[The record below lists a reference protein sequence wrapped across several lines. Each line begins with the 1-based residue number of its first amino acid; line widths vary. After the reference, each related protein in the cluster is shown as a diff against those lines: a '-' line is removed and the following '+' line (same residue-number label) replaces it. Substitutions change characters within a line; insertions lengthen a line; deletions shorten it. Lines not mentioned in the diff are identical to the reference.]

1 MKSRW
6 MLSRAG
12 LINFWYYD
20 DEEFDFSGGR
30 LLLRGANGSGKS
42 VTMQSFIP
50 LLLDGNKS
58 PERLDPFGSRARR
71 LEDYLL
77 GEESVSGVDERTG
90 YLYMEFKRQ
99 NAESYMTVGLGLK
112 ARRGQSLDSWGF
124 IILDGRR
131 VGRDLHL
138 YKWEIGAD
146 GKKQKVP
153 LSKRELKAKI
163 VPGGEVTESQREYME
178 MVNKYIF
185 GFNTVEEYDELIKL
199 LVQLRSPKL
208 SKDFRPTVIYEIMN
222 AALPALSDEDL
233 RPLSET
239 IENMDEIK
247 AHLDELYKSRGAAAR
262 LKAEYDSYNR
272 FILYEKSKAL
282 AKSYQD
288 LSEAVK
294 NRDTL
299 ANEIESQKR
308 LEEELA
314 AKIGALQAE
323 QAALKQKEESLR
335 ENDAF
340 KAGQALAKEEQQLKD
355 RKAALE
361 KKRCQ
366 LNEKNSRKKELER
379 QIGDAAREKE
389 AVELAMRETMADMD
403 KAAGASDFMEHAFSK
418 DELQKVFGRKFD
430 FTFWKNE
437 VSKHKN
443 KIKKALEAMQKEREE
458 NRRYDRALQEQDVL
472 RKERDDCLRRLKEW
486 EAQFDTVKGEYV
498 EKIYA
503 WSDANGELK
512 IQRDSL
518 EALARLALNYGD
530 RIGFEDI
537 LKEVRAFFENKNRQ
551 LLDSK
556 ISLQNRRAQEVN
568 LLDEKKAEL
577 EEWKNKKDPE
587 PERHPQ
593 VEQNRKRLR
602 ESGIPHVP
610 LYMALEFKEDVD
622 EEARGRLEAALE
634 DMGLLDALIVPKEY
648 LDRAMAMDGGM
659 CDRFIAP
666 GRFSMSLNV
675 LQYFD
680 VAGLEGV
687 SVSRETVDDALR
699 NILAYREENAT
710 YVEDGGFF
718 GIGVLKGKGRG
729 GERPRYIGYESRKR
743 FREDKI
749 AALNREIEEING
761 RVQSMD
767 EQIEILGERIAQLK
781 QEYDAFPGPQ
791 DMDAA
796 LASCRDAER
805 ELKNAEKAL
814 ESKNQEVNTLFDLL
828 QNLRAEVRKL
838 TSGINIRAD
847 IKSYEEAMD
856 NMDEYGE
863 NLGRLEIAYSKMLS
877 AAEKVSILTQNY
889 EDARADADDLAAE
902 IRDIE
907 AAISESLARIKALNE
922 TIETLGLAKLEE
934 EMRGC
939 IRRLEE
945 IPAKI
950 READNLATATA
961 TRRQNNMEK
970 LAELDKKIELISGIC
985 SIYKKGFLDEWKLR
999 FVKDLGDLPESAGD
1013 DEISG
1018 FCRKI
1023 VKALGAFAERPGLDR
1038 EKIARDLQEAF
1049 YMNQV
1054 ELLNYGLA
1062 MGYLFEDASIPEE
1075 SPAGGET
1082 SDEERTDALRHAAA
1096 KLRRF
1101 QITANLQGKTVSL
1114 YTLYD
1119 TIEQDIAANEALLRE
1134 TDRKLFEE
1142 IILHNVG
1149 KKIRA
1154 RIFRAEEWV
1163 KDMNR
1168 LMSERDTSSGI
1179 TFSLQWKPVPAES
1192 EEEMDTRQLVEILKS
1207 GAQML
1212 KPEEFNLVTRHFRS
1226 KVDRARKVMDNADNT
1241 ETFHHII
1248 KDILD
1253 YRKWFEFKL
1262 YFRKEGETRRELTN
1276 YAFDKLSGG
1285 EKAMAMYIPLF
1296 SAVCARY
1303 NSAAQ
1308 DAPRVIS
1315 LDEAFAGVDD
1325 INIRDMFGLMED
1337 LNFNFIINSQVL
1349 WGDYDTVPELSICEL
1364 VRPKNA
1370 GFVTVIRYIWDGKK
1384 RMLKYD
1390 VDEDAAQAAGSGK

>member
-1 MKSRW
+1 MKNKW
-6 MLSRAG
+6 MLNRAG

-58 PERLDPFGSRARR
+58 PDRLDPFGSRARR

-77 GEESVSGVDERTG
+77 GEEDVNGVDERTG

-99 NAESYMTVGLGLK
+99 NTESYITVGLGLK

-131 VGRDLHL
+131 VGRDFNL
-138 YKWEIGAD
+138 YKSEIGPD

-163 VPGGEVTESQREYME
+163 MPGGEVAETQKEYME

-247 AHLDELYKSRGAAAR
+247 AHLDELYKSRGACAR
-262 LKAEYDSYNR
+262 LKSAYDAYNR
-272 FILYEKSKAL
+272 FVLYEKSKAL
-282 AKSYQD
+282 VKSYQER
-288 LSEAVK
+288 LEVIKS
-294 NRDTL
+294 RDAL
-299 ANEIESQKR
+299 MKEIEDQKN

-314 AKIGALQAE
+314 AKIGNLQAE

-335 ENDAF
+335 DNDAF
-340 KAGQALAKEEQQLKD
+340 RAGQALAKEKQQLKD
-355 RKAALE
+355 RRATLD

-366 LNEKNSRKKELER
+366 LNEKNSRLKELER
-379 QIGDAAREKE
+379 QIGEAGREKE
-389 AVELAMRETMADMD
+389 SLELLMQETIKDME
-403 KAAGASDFMEHAFSK
+403 KAAQVADFMEHDFSK
-418 DELQKVFGRKFD
+418 DELQKAYGSKFD

-437 VSKHKN
+437 AVKHKN
-443 KIKKALEAMQKEREE
+443 RIKKALDIMKREQEE
-458 NRRYDRALQEQDVL
+458 NRRYDRALQEQDAL
-472 RKERDDCLRRLKEW
+472 KKTRDDCEKRLKEW
-486 EAQFDTVKGEYV
+486 EAQLDSVKGEYV

-503 WSDANGELK
+503 WSETNEELE

-518 EALARLALNYGD
+518 EALARLALNYGNK
-530 RIGFEDI
+530 IGFEGI
-537 LKEVRAFFENKNRQ
+537 LKEVRVFFENKNRQ
-551 LLDSK
+551 LMDSK
-556 ISLQNRRAQEVN
+556 ICLQNRRAQEEG
-568 LLDEKKAEL
+568 LLGEKKAEL
-577 EEWKNKKDPE
+577 LEWKNKKDPE

-610 LYMALEFKEDVD
+610 LYMALEFKDDVD
-622 EEARGRLEAALE
+622 EETRGRLEAALE
-634 DMGLLDALIVPKEY
+634 DMGLLDALIVPKEH
-648 LDRAMAMDGGM
+648 LERAMAMDSGL
-659 CDRFIAP
+659 CDRFLVP
-666 GRFSMSLNV
+666 GSFSMKLNV

-699 NILAYREENAT
+699 NILAYPEENAT
-710 YVEDGGFF
+710 YVGYDGFF
-718 GIGVLKGKGRG
+718 GIGVLKGKGRS
-729 GERPRYIGYESRKR
+729 GERSKYIGYESRKR
-743 FREDKI
+743 FREEKI
-749 AALNREIEEING
+749 AALNQEIAEITERIKNI
-761 RVQSMD
+761 D
-767 EQIEILGERIAQLK
+767 EQIQVTDKRISQLK
-781 QEYDAFPGPQ
+781 KEYDAFPSPQ

-796 LASCRDAER
+796 LACCREAAG

-814 ESKNQEVNTLFDLL
+814 ESKNQEVKALLDLL
-828 QNLRAEVRKL
+828 QALRSEVRAH
-838 TSGINIRAD
+838 TSGIHIRAD
-847 IKSYEEAMD
+847 VDSYEEALDSME
-856 NMDEYGE
+856 EYGE
-863 NLGRLEIAYSKMLS
+863 NLSRLEIVYSKVLS

-889 EDARADADDLAAE
+889 DDARSDADELAVE

-907 AAISESLARIKALNE
+907 GEINESLARIKALRD
-922 TIETLGLAKLEE
+922 TIQAMGLAKLEE
-934 EMRGC
+934 ELREC
-939 IRRLEE
+939 IHRLEE
-945 IPAKI
+945 IPERI

-970 LAELDKKIELISGIC
+970 LEQMNKKLETLSAVFGIC
-985 SIYKKGFLDEWKLR
+985 RKGFLEEWKLG
-999 FVKDLGDLPESAGD
+999 FVKELGDLPESAAD
-1013 DEISG
+1013 DEIWN

-1023 VKALGAFAERPGLDR
+1023 VKDLGAFAEKPGMDR
-1038 EKIARDLQEAF
+1038 EKVTRALQEAF

-1054 ELLNYGLA
+1054 ELLNYGPA
-1062 MGYLFEDASIPEE
+1062 MSYLFEDSSVPEKTMV
-1075 SPAGGET
+1075 SGQI
-1082 SDEERTDALRHAAA
+1082 DEGAMDALRHAAA
-1096 KLRRF
+1096 MLRRF

-1119 TIEQDIAANEALLRE
+1119 AIEQDISDNEALLRE

-1142 IILHNVG
+1142 VILHNVG

-1154 RIFRAEEWV
+1154 KIFKAEDWV
-1163 KDMNR
+1163 KDMNQ

-1192 EEEMDTRQLVEILKS
+1192 EDELDTRQLVDILKS

-1226 KVDRARKVMDNADNT
+1226 KVDRARKIMDNADNT

-1262 YFRKEGETRRELTN
+1262 YYRKEGESRRELTN
-1276 YAFDKLSGG
+1276 HAFYKLSGG

-1325 INIRDMFGLMED
+1325 TNIRDMFGLMED

-1384 RMLKYD
+1384 RMLKYNANE
-1390 VDEDAAQAAGSGK
+1390 DEAQAMASGK

>member
-1 MKSRW
+1 
-6 MLSRAG
+6 MLNRAG

-99 NAESYMTVGLGLK
+99 NAESYITVGLGLK

-124 IILDGRR
+124 VILDGRR

-138 YKWEIGAD
+138 YKSEIGPD

-153 LSKRELKAKI
+153 LTKRELKARI
-163 VPGGEVTESQREYME
+163 LPGGEVAESQREYME

-185 GFNTVEEYDELIKL
+185 GFNTMEEYDELIKL

-208 SKDFRPTVIYEIMN
+208 SKEFRPTVIYEIMN

-247 AHLDELYKSRGAAAR
+247 AHLDELYKSRTAATR

-282 AKSYQD
+282 VKSYQD
-288 LSEAVK
+288 RSEAVK
-294 NRDTL
+294 NRDAL
-299 ANEIESQKR
+299 ADEIEGQKR
-308 LEEELA
+308 REEELSA
-314 AKIGALQAE
+314 AVKVLKDE
-323 QAALKQKEESLR
+323 QAALKQKQESLR
-335 ENDAF
+335 DNDAF
-340 KAGQALAKEEQQLKD
+340 KAGQTLAKEEQQLKD
-355 RKAALE
+355 KRDALE
-361 KKRCQ
+361 KKHCQ
-366 LNEKNSRKKELER
+366 LNEKKSRLKDLER
-379 QIGDAAREKE
+379 QIEGAEREKE
-389 AVELAMRETMADMD
+389 SLELALQENMADMD
-403 KAAGASDFMEHAFSK
+403 KAAEASDFMEHAFSK
-418 DELQKVFGRKFD
+418 DELQKVFGSKFD
-430 FTFWKNE
+430 FTFWKSE
-437 VSKHKN
+437 ASKHKN
-443 KIKKALEAMQKEREE
+443 KIRKALEAIQREREE
-458 NRRYDRALQEQDVL
+458 NKRYDRALREQDVL
-472 RKERDDCLRRLKEW
+472 KKERDDCEKRLKEW
-486 EAQFDTVKGEYV
+486 EAQFDTAKGEYV
-498 EKIYA
+498 EKVYA
-503 WSDANGELK
+503 WSDGNGELK
-512 IQRDSL
+512 IPRESL
-518 EALARLALNYGD
+518 EAVARIALSYGD
-530 RIGFEDI
+530 RVGFEDI
-537 LKEVRAFFENKNRQ
+537 LKQVRAFFENKNRQ
-551 LLDSK
+551 LLGDK
-556 ISLQNRRAQEVN
+556 ISLGNQRSQEETA
-568 LLDEKKAEL
+568 LEEKKAEL
-577 EEWKNKKDPE
+577 AEWNEKKDPE
-587 PERHPQ
+587 PERRPQ

-610 LYMALEFKEDVD
+610 FYMALEFKEDVD

-648 LDRAMAMDGGM
+648 LARAMAMDEGM

-666 GRFSMSLNV
+666 GRFSMKLNV
-675 LQYFD
+675 LEYFD
-680 VAGLEGV
+680 VASPEGMP
-687 SVSRETVDDALR
+687 VSRETVDGALR
-699 NILAYREENAT
+699 NILACREENTT
-710 YVEDGGFF
+710 YVGDDGFF
-718 GIGVLKGKGRG
+718 GIGVLQGKGKD
-729 GERPRYIGYESRKR
+729 GERSKFIGCESRKR
-743 FREDKI
+743 FRQERI
-749 AALNREIEEING
+749 AALTREIEEISRHIQG
-761 RVQSMD
+761 LSQKIQVLD
-767 EQIEILGERIAQLK
+767 ERLVRLK
-781 QEYDAFPGPQ
+781 QEYDDFPGPK

-796 LASCRDAER
+796 LEACRDAER
-805 ELKNAEKAL
+805 ELENTERSL
-814 ESKNQEVNTLFDLL
+814 ENKSREVKTMFDML
-828 QNLRAEVRKL
+828 QNLRLQVRNL
-838 TSGINIRAD
+838 TSGINVRAD
-847 IKSYEEAMD
+847 AESYEEALD
-856 NMDEYGE
+856 NMDEYVE
-863 NLGRLEIAYSKMLS
+863 NLGRLEIAYSRMLS
-877 AAEKVSILTQNY
+877 AVEKASIFARNR
-889 EDARADADDLAAE
+889 EDAKADADELAAE

-907 AAISESLARIKALNE
+907 GAVSESLARIKALNE
-922 TIETLGLAKLEE
+922 TIETLGLKKLEE
-934 EMRGC
+934 ELKGC

-945 IPAKI
+945 IPDEISETDKI
-950 READNLATATA
+950 VTATA

-970 LAELDKKIELISGIC
+970 LAELDEKIILLSGVYGIC
-985 SIYKKGFLDEWKLR
+985 KRGFLDEWGLG
-999 FVKDLGDLPESAGD
+999 FVKDLGDLPEGAE
-1013 DEISG
+1013 DEDIAG
-1018 FCRKI
+1018 FCRKT
-1023 VKALGAFAERPGLDR
+1023 VKSLMAWAERPGLDR
-1038 EKIARDLQEAF
+1038 EKISADMQEAF

-1054 ELLNYGLA
+1054 GLLNYGLA
-1062 MGYLFEDASIPEE
+1062 MGYLFEDASDAKQA
-1075 SPAGGET
+1075 SAGGGEP
-1082 SDEERTDALRHAAA
+1082 SGKEGTDVFRHARA

-1101 QITANLQGKTVSL
+1101 RITANLQGKIVSL

-1192 EEEMDTRQLVEILKS
+1192 EEEMDTKQLVEILKS

-1212 KPEEFNLVTRHFRS
+1212 KPEEFNQVTGHFRS
-1226 KVDRARKVMDNADNT
+1226 KVDRARKIMDNADNT

-1248 KDILD
+1248 KNILD

-1276 YAFDKLSGG
+1276 HAFDKLSGG

-1296 SAVCARY
+1296 SAVYARY

-1308 DAPRVIS
+1308 DAPGVIS

-1325 INIRDMFGLMED
+1325 TNIRDMFGLMED
-1337 LNFNFIINSQVL
+1337 LDFNFIINSQVL

-1384 RMLKYD
+1384 RMIKLYE
-1390 VDEDAAQAAGSGK
+1390 DEAAAAGS